1 PLLSFPPFRHGWS
14 DPHDCISPFVPTGRY
29 LTFSM
34 SAGFVGRRA
43 ELALQDSV
51 CSKANADNRPAAA
64 LISGVPGSGKSR
76 LLAEL
81 RSRRATHALGV
92 VGYESAFQ
100 VPLGAAANL
109 LRGLGKVSD
118 AGEILREFLFSP
130 NPVDDRSLEPL
141 RLFEAARR
149 ALLGLEGS
157 ILLVADDLQWVDDL
171 S

>member
-1 PLLSFPPFRHGWS
+1 
-14 DPHDCISPFVPTGRY
+14 
-29 LTFSM
+29 M
-34 SAGFVGRRA
+34 SSGFVGRRV
-43 ELALQDSV
+43 ELALLDSV

-81 RSRRATHALGV
+81 RSRRRATHVLGV

-118 AGEILREFLFSP
+118 AGEMLREFLFSP
-130 NPVDDRSLEPL
+130 NPVDDRRSE
-141 RLFEAARR
+141 ERR
-149 ALLGLEGS
+149 VGKECRS
-157 ILLVADDLQWVDDL
+157 RW
-171 S
+171 SPYH